1 MHFHSTAIVS
11 DKSTIAKGVQ
21 IGAYAMIEDNV
32 QIGANT
38 VIEPYAR
45 ICEGSVIGAN
55 CKIGSFAMIGGLP
68 QDLHFDSSIKS
79 GVMVGDNTVVREN
92 STIHRATVPNSYT
105 VVGKNCFLMA
115 SSHIGHDCIVG
126 DNCIQGCFAAVA
138 GFTTVGDNTFI
149 SGGVMLH
156 QKMRVGKGVMLSGN
170 GRFSYD
176 IPPYVN
182 ALERNNIQGLNLIG
196 LKRRGTPAE
205 SIRALKSAYMFV
217 CKRNVNMRNLAIEA
231 FEKGLG
237 NDPYAKE
244 FLEFFTLSEGR
255 TFCSVREK

>member
-1 MHFHSTAIVS
+1 MKYHSTAIIS
-11 DKSTIAKGVQ
+11 ENAKIAQDVQ
-21 IGAYAMIEDNV
+21 IGSFAMVEDNV

-45 ICEGSVIGAN
+45 VCSGSVIGEN
-55 CKIGSFAMIGGLP
+55 CKIGSFAMISGEP

-79 GVMVGDNTVVREN
+79 GVQIGDNTVVREN
-92 STIHRATVPNSYT
+92 STIHRATVPNGFT

-115 SSHIGHDCIVG
+115 SSHIGHDVVMG
-126 DNCIQGCFAAVA
+126 DNCIEGCFAAVA
-138 GFTTVGDNTFI
+138 GFTKVGDNTFI

-156 QKMRVGKGVMLSGN
+156 QKMRVGKGSMLSGN

-205 SIRALKSAYMFV
+205 SIRALKAAYMFV
-217 CKRNVNMRNLAIEA
+217 CKRNVNMKNLAIEA
-231 FEKGLG
+231 MEKGLG

-255 TFCSVREK
+255 NFCSVREK